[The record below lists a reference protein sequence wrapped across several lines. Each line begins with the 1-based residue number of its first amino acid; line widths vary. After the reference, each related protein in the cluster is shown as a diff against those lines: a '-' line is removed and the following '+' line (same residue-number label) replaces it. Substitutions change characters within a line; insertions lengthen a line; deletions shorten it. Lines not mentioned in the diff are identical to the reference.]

1 MATPQEFQSMGISIF
16 PSQER
21 EIILGKQPVL
31 TEYGTGV
38 REAVR
43 KLPPEVTKE
52 LLSEY
57 RQLSPTLITA
67 LEDSIIEREF
77 AIESAEKGANLD
89 IEWLKAGGADRR
101 MDEVGLAGGDTWN
114 TPEP

>member
-1 MATPQEFQSMGISIF
+1 MATPQDFKSMGISMF

-31 TEYGTGV
+31 AAYGAGV

-43 KLPPEVTKE
+43 KLPPEVSRD

-57 RQLSPTLITA
+57 KAPSSALISS
-67 LEDSIIEREF
+67 LENSIIEREF
-77 AIESAEKGANLD
+77 AIENAEKGINLD
-89 IEWLKAGGADRR
+89 QEWAKGGAARR
-101 MDEVGLAGGDTWN
+101 MDEVGLAGEDPWN
-114 TPEP
+114 TPTP